1 MDGNAPST
9 EDTIKYPRLSY
20 DCTRLWADNPRKVV
34 TGIDELA
41 ASIATKDIIEPL
53 IVRALEVP
61 DGEITH
67 EVLAGQRRYLAGQK
81 AGLADFPYILR
92 DRKSVV

>member
-9 EDTIKYPRLSY
+9 EDIKYPRMRY
-20 DCTRLWADNPRKVV
+20 AVARVWADNPRKVV

-61 DGEITH
+61 DGAITH
-67 EVLAGQRRYLAGQK
+67 EVLELAG
-81 AGLADFPYILR
+81 
-92 DRKSVV
+92 